1 MLERGRAASTRRR
14 VIAARRPRRPL
25 RPLGAMAAEVLEL
38 VANGTLTLSLA
49 VRLRS
54 DLARAYRCNPQSTSA
69 GIRICT
75 KLRDRALFFATC
87 ERL

>member
-1 MLERGRAASTRRR
+1 
-14 VIAARRPRRPL
+14 
-25 RPLGAMAAEVLEL
+25 MAAEVLEL
-38 VANGTLTLSLA
+38 VANRNGTLTLSLA